1 MHIGVCKVKLY
12 LPESRS
18 LKDKRRVI
26 KSIITRIRNKFNI
39 AIAEIEAQDMHQS
52 AILAAVTVAN
62 EQKFVSQIISK
73 SVRYIEENTSVVLLD
88 YETEYFF

>member
-26 KSIITRIRNKFNI
+26 KSIITRLRNRFNL

-52 AILAAVTVAN
+52 AVLGAVSVAN
-62 EQKFVSQIISK
+62 EEKFVSQILAK
-73 SVRYIEENTSVVLLD
+73 SVRFIEENTSVVLLD
-88 YETEYFF
+88 YETDYFF